1 MSQENPI
8 SKQPLIRHVNRQQMS
23 WRAVDVEHLISE
35 DHPARAIWTLV
46 GRLNLSAF
54 YQAIESSTEE
64 GGRPAIDPQLLI
76 SMWVYAYSQGIGS
89 AREVARRC
97 EYDPAFQWLTGL
109 QEVNYHTLAD
119 FRVEKQQELDELFT
133 QVLGALSK
141 EGLITLE
148 QVMQDG
154 TKIKALA
161 SSRSY
166 LQEETIR
173 EHLEKARR
181 RVTEMGDPRNEESSS
196 KVKQARVRARRE
208 QQERLEGALEELK
221 KWQARKSGEKAKRE
235 TRVST
240 SDPQARVMKH
250 PDKGFALSY
259 NAQISTDAAHG
270 LIVGVAVT
278 QEANDMAQLLP
289 AVDRVEQRLEKRPQ
303 QMVADSG
310 YTTREID
317 RARPGDAC
325 RSSFSPFR
333 STLIPLRAP
342 RREKRRWR
350 RSPRPVLRRYWF
362 CRFGRARSRGRQRRR
377 RPRSRRPANWAYP
390 ATYTMLILSEAS
402 LSSME
407 SRPSSMAVQNCT
419 LTGYSRR
426 HGATKGT
433 QAMLRFCRCWTS
445 IMSPGPCSCRKPRRS
460 KSWADRK
467 PGAKPSR
474 TTIRFCSPEI
484 KYYSYEAEAVARGA
498 LDSRRILPVD
508 RLRSD
513 ADRAADRAAWVPAKR
528 RSRGLVL
535 SGGWGL
541 GSERSCPQHHSDE
554 QPQTSRP
561 KQDQSAGQRTE
572 RLVNKPIQKR
582 VLDLDQKEP
591 RQQKRS

>member
-119 FRVEKQQELDELFT
+119 FRVEKQQELDALFT

-181 RVTEMGDPRNEESSS
+181 RVAEMGDPRNEASSS

-259 NAQISTDAAHG
+259 NAQISTDVAHG

-310 YTTREID
+310 YTTRENIEKMAGRGVD
-317 RARPGDAC
+317 FLGTMRHEDVPRGANLGNRFPPSAFLYQPERNRCICPEGKVLLPQARRKVGAGMTYHLYEARLEDC
-325 RSSFSPFR
+325 RSCQS
-333 STLIPLRAP
+333 
-342 RREKRRWR
+342 
-350 RSPRPVLRRYWF
+350 
-362 CRFGRARSRGRQRRR
+362 GSR
-377 RPRSRRPANWAYP
+377 
-390 ATYTMLILSEAS
+390 
-402 LSSME
+402 
-407 SRPSSMAVQNCT
+407 
-419 LTGYSRR
+419 
-426 HGATKGT
+426 K
-433 QAMLRFCRCWTS
+433 
-445 IMSPGPCSCRKPRRS
+445 
-460 KSWADRK
+460 
-467 PGAKPSR
+467 
-474 TTIRFCSPEI
+474 
-484 KYYSYEAEAVARGA
+484 
-498 LDSRRILPVD
+498 
-508 RLRSD
+508 
-513 ADRAADRAAWVPAKR
+513 
-528 RSRGLVL
+528 
-535 SGGWGL
+535 
-541 GSERSCPQHHSDE
+541 
-554 QPQTSRP
+554 
-561 KQDQSAGQRTE
+561 
-572 RLVNKPIQKR
+572 
-582 VLDLDQKEP
+582 
-591 RQQKRS
+591 